1 MQRAYL
7 CVIIHVNQLPFLA
20 VLTWFLI
27 LGKIQDGGQDG
38 HHYWWRHRPPA
49 APPFIRYT
57 SSCWED
63 QRLFSEGKIASK
75 YCSIPKAL
83 GRGPWPPP
91 PSRLFFDQNEVWRAE
106 KSFFGDRAPLY
117 PPLVP
122 WWGIWFCVYVRGS
135 SGSLK
140 LWQGSGWFC
149 MRLQI
154 FIKTSFI
161 IDTKGLYCVTKGN
174 ISFSSLSFCFRS
186 AAFLLRVLLLI
197 AIFLSKLCG

>member
-1 MQRAYL
+1 MTKYVAGGQAVSRENVCFFQLFSTIKVNLVAKTMQRAYL

-91 PSRLFFDQNEVWRAE
+91 PPAYFSIKMRSEGPKKVFLET
-106 KSFFGDRAPLY
+106 G
-117 PPLVP
+117 PP
-122 WWGIWFCVYVRGS
+122 S
-135 SGSLK
+135 
-140 LWQGSGWFC
+140 
-149 MRLQI
+149 
-154 FIKTSFI
+154 T
-161 IDTKGLYCVTKGN
+161 
-174 ISFSSLSFCFRS
+174 
-186 AAFLLRVLLLI
+186 LLLYHGGGYDF
-197 AIFLSKLCG
+197 ACTSEGQVVL